1 MEVAGGDADES
12 EYDTRPE
19 ADIWTITER
28 RYWAKGL
35 SVNFY
40 AGNPCDMKLLFVA
53 NLICATR
60 RVDFISSTIA
70 LNLTP
75 I

>member
-28 RYWAKGL
+28 RYWAERIERQLLRREPVRYEAPVRGQL
-35 SVNFY
+35 DLRHQAGGFY
-40 AGNPCDMKLLFVA
+40 F
-53 NLICATR
+53 
-60 RVDFISSTIA
+60 
-70 LNLTP
+70 
-75 I
+75 